1 LKRARAGKKVY
12 IPFFLRSSYMRVSL
26 TILTI
31 AALAFFGFA
40 KPAQAQMYGNWPG
53 GSWQA
58 SCRNARVNGDQFSA
72 QCTATNGAWV
82 FSSVSMRGCPGRQF
96 GNSNGQLFCES
107 GGNYSNDAGYG
118 RSRHFP
124 SGSWVNSCDN
134 ASLAGHM
141 FTAQCSTGSGYRT
154 SSIDMHSCP
163 SRQVGNRNGFLFCE
177 GG

>member
-1 LKRARAGKKVY
+1 
-12 IPFFLRSSYMRVSL
+12 MRVTL
-26 TILTI
+26 TIVTI
-31 AALAFFGFA
+31 AALALFGFA
-40 KPAQAQMYGNWPG
+40 KPALPQQYGNWPG

-58 SCRNARVNGDQFSA
+58 SCRHARVNGDRFSA

-82 FSSVSMRGCPGRQF
+82 HSSISMSSCPGGQF

-107 GGNYSNDAGYG
+107 ANSYSNDAGYG
-118 RSRHFP
+118 RWHHLPR
-124 SGSWVNSCDN
+124 GSWVQSCDN
-134 ASLAGHM
+134 ASISGSM
-141 FTAQCSTGSGYRT
+141 FTAECSTGQGYRT